1 MKNNKVIK
9 ITLYVCSLLA
19 LVYTGFTLFSTYE
32 SVTAYYEAYNAEI
45 GAMDMIT
52 SLISNAFVPLMFA
65 VVLYALAY
73 IVEGVQ
79 SIYSEFEVVSTEESS
94 NREAENAQTEPKE
107 EEQKAENQESAS
119 EEEKAREDK
128 EKNLEESSE

>member
-94 NREAENAQTEPKE
+94 NLEVESVQTGPKGE
-107 EEQKAENQESAS
+107 DEKAENQEPAS
-119 EEEKAREDK
+119 EEDK
-128 EKNLEESSE
+128 EENSEESSE